1 MPVGGTRARRR
12 PLVVALIYGDVGL
25 AAGLASSAT
34 GAAGASENMERG
46 AGDGKGK
53 TASDTG
59 TLQGA
64 NGACKKLQHLPRR
77 FRSSRMRS
85 PSATK

>member
-1 MPVGGTRARRR
+1 
-12 PLVVALIYGDVGL
+12 
-25 AAGLASSAT
+25 
-34 GAAGASENMERG
+34 MERG

-77 FRSSRMRS
+77 SRSGNRNPRGDRAG
-85 PSATK
+85 P